1 MSTSSYTFPNMFTPQ
16 TVGLGVGLLASSFMF
31 LGNVAAARLGV
42 MHMLKKENR
51 ERYGIQPG
59 QALQLWD
66 AWYDRAAYVFVSSM
80 RLLHP
85 LIMNVLIQSALCP
98 VHPVDCCGAL
108 HSGVLNSLRT
118 GESITLYWCGIDIL
132 CWSFHRAFQ

>member
-1 MSTSSYTFPNMFTPQ
+1 MSSSYTFPNTFTPQ

-66 AWYDRAAYVFVSSM
+66 AWYDRAAYVFLSSM
-80 RLLHP
+80 
-85 LIMNVLIQSALCP
+85 
-98 VHPVDCCGAL
+98 
-108 HSGVLNSLRT
+108 
-118 GESITLYWCGIDIL
+118 
-132 CWSFHRAFQ
+132 